1 MDEEKP
7 SHIDKYF
14 QKRKDMYIFNNKLNS
29 YFNINNDASLI
40 NWAHA
45 VNNRKKLNE
54 ALSSKL
60 FLFE

>member
-1 MDEEKP
+1 MDEAKP
-7 SHIDKYF
+7 IVADKYF
-14 QKRKDMYIFNNKLNS
+14 GDMQKVYIFNSKLNS

-45 VNNRKKLNE
+45 VNSQKKLND
-54 ALSSKL
+54 ALMSKF